1 MGNAMTTSTEV
12 DKVSLTARLA
22 SAQAEI
28 KEALEYV
35 SAMNTSRQ
43 PVGDELNLNRLAR
56 FKGASR
62 WNEFGSVGFIDAARM
77 LMEKFN
83 QASAAVE
90 VRCMTEPDAIYTF
103 NMVRKTEFVCTN
115 PRLGAE

>member
-1 MGNAMTTSTEV
+1 MTTSTEV

-28 KEALEYV
+28 KEAMEYV
-35 SAMNTSRQ
+35 SAMNASRRPAQDQ
-43 PVGDELNLNRLAR
+43 PAPLDRQAR
-56 FKGASR
+56 RKGALDWYS
-62 WNEFGSVGFIDAARM
+62 WGDVGFIDAARKH
-77 LMEKFN
+77 MERSGYM
-83 QASAAVE
+83 QASIE
-90 VRCMTEPDAIYTF
+90 VRCLSEPDAIYTF